1 MIGIDQ
7 ILRLPLLPVLAA
19 QGLAVRRKAQL
30 LPEPAGSRAGTAGSG
45 PQLRLLIAG
54 DSSAAGVGATTQ
66 AEALSGRL
74 VARLA
79 LEYTLDWRLEATT
92 GHTTRDTL
100 DRLVRLTGPFDI
112 VVTALGVN
120 DTTRGSSARG
130 FARRQAALLDHL
142 TGPLGAQV
150 VIVTAVPDMAL
161 FPALPQPLAWILG
174 AQARRLDRALQ
185 QVAAHH
191 PQAVYHHPVIPP
203 DPAMAARDG
212 YHPSPL
218 AYDRWAEG
226 LAGLI
231 RDQAARRICRSIG
244 TE

>member
-30 LPEPAGSRAGTAGSG
+30 LPEPAGPRTGRAGSG

-54 DSSAAGVGATTQ
+54 DSSAAGVGAATQ
-66 AEALSGRL
+66 DEALSGRL

-79 LEYTLDWRLEATT
+79 EEYTLDWRLEATT

-100 DRLVRLTGPFDI
+100 DRLTRLTGSFDI
-112 VVTALGVN
+112 AITALGVN
-120 DTTRGSSARG
+120 DTTRATSARG

-142 TGPLGAQV
+142 TGPLGARM

-161 FPALPQPLAWILG
+161 FPALPQPLAWVLG
-174 AQARRLDRALQ
+174 AQARRLDHALQ
-185 QVAAHH
+185 QVVQRNPSALHHH
-191 PQAVYHHPVIPP
+191 PIIPP

-226 LAGLI
+226 LAALI
-231 RDQAARRICRSIG
+231 RAQAARRICRSIG